1 MKINNP
7 KIGDL
12 RIVGDEI
19 HEFGER
25 KDDFSA
31 PPCWMF
37 KALTTDP
44 GAKETWPE
52 LFGGK
57 ETAQ

>member
-1 MKINNP
+1 MKINKP

-19 HEFGER
+19 HEFMER

-31 PPCWMF
+31 PPDWMF
-37 KALTTDP
+37 KARTTDP
-44 GAKETWPE
+44 DAKETWPE
-52 LFGGK
+52 LFEGK
-57 ETAQ
+57 ETA